1 MPFNCDGKPVKLEA
15 MNTVVCGKN
24 GHPARGRAANGRLLR
39 AWQCR
44 KVVNGRA
51 VLGAGYYS
59 NGRFYDKKR

>member
-51 VLGAGYYS
+51 VLGAGY
-59 NGRFYDKKR
+59 